1 MTTLSPVN
9 RIHYGGRLLVTRDV
23 QDWISTGVEPYA
35 TEPNPNTLGHDYR
48 QHHIAVLVTEH
59 LAGGQCDTCDDN
71 QQLNQEIYK
80 NPGCGERIE
89 SLWHRNGTSKIFC
102 ITDDWG
108 RPHAHITVL
117 FTSEY

>member
-1 MTTLSPVN
+1 MTTLSPVE
-9 RIHYGGRLLVTRDV
+9 RIHYGGRLLVKRGV
-23 QDWISTGVEPYA
+23 KDWISTGVEPYA
-35 TEPNPNTLGHDYR
+35 TETNLNTLGHDYR

-59 LAGGQCDTCDDN
+59 LAGGKCDTCDDN
-71 QQLNQEIYK
+71 HQLNQEIYK